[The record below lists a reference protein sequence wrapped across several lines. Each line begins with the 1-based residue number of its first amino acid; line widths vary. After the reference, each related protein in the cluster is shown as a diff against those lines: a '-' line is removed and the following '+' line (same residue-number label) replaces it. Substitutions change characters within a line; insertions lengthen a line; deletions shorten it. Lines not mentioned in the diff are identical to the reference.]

1 METDLFVYFLNI
13 IVLWMLNQPCNARI
27 NFSWTQWIILFLLK
41 EVAFGFVG
49 FIIFPLCGLFFSSS
63 LISSQL
69 LLFSIFYL
77 VVIGFCFSR
86 FFKFTVYI
94 FNISTFVQM
103 ITCYIHYR
111 KKILTIVILLILFFQ
126 PMSHWF
132 DTFHFYIYY
141 KC

>member
-13 IVLWMLNQPCNARI
+13 IVLWMLNQPCIPRI
-27 NFSWTQWIILFLLK
+27 NFFWTQWIILFLPK

-49 FIIFPLCGLFFSSS
+49 FIIFSLCDLFFPSS
-63 LISSQL
+63 LISSQF

-77 VVIGFCFSR
+77 VLIDFYFSK
-86 FFKFTVYI
+86 FLKFTVYI
-94 FNISTFVQM
+94 FNISNFVQM

-126 PMSHWF
+126 PVCYWF